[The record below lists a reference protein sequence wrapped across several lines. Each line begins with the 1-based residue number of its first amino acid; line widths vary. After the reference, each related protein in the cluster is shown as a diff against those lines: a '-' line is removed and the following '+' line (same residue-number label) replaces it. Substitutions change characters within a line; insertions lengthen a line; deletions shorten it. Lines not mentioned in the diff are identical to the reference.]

1 MLTESDAGRRGRIKT
16 RWCLATL
23 ALLCGLVYG
32 QTATFGFVQLDDQE
46 YVIDNV
52 HVQAGLTWDGIKWA
66 FRPTAYGANWIP
78 LVWLSLMLDVEVWG
92 EFAGGFHMTN
102 VVLHALNAS
111 LLYLLLRRTTGRT
124 PESLLAAALFC
135 VYPLHVESVAWV
147 SERKDVLSTFFGLVA
162 LWFYARYTDDRS
174 NRFYAASWLAL
185 LASLLSKQM
194 LVTLPVLMLLLDWWP
209 LHRLTPSIDGSNSSG
224 APMRRLRPLL
234 TEKVPFLILS
244 VVCSAIAIW
253 AQMAG
258 GASQGLERYPLIV
271 RFGNA
276 AVSYALYLRKLF
288 WPFDL
293 AAYYPLT
300 PPTAPATII
309 ALVIFGGMTLVAW
322 RCRRSSP
329 AFLFGWIWYVIAL
342 LPVIGIIQVGEQALA
357 DRYSYVPMIGIYV
370 ALVWTASAA
379 FSAVQLPRPIRRTM
393 GILAV
398 SVAAFLGFRQCRL
411 WESTERLF
419 LHTLAVTQDNWFA
432 ETAVGGLQM
441 VDAGRVSEAEARFR
455 RAIALNPEYSLAHYY
470 LALLL
475 SDRGELVEANS
486 EFRRAIELTPQSLD
500 ARMYLCLNLQRLGA
514 DEELQRELART
525 EAEVSDIPEEIRS
538 IIRRLR
544 SGATGTM

>member
-1 MLTESDAGRRGRIKT
+1 MLTEGGAGRLRPIQT

-23 ALLCGLVYG
+23 VLLCGLVYG

-46 YVIDNV
+46 YVTDNV
-52 HVQAGLTWDGIKWA
+52 HVQAGLTWDGINWA

-78 LVWLSLMLDVEVWG
+78 LVWLSLMVDVEVWG
-92 EFAGGFHMTN
+92 QFAGGFHVTN
-102 VVLHALNAS
+102 VILHALNTS
-111 LLYLLLRRTTGRT
+111 LLYVFLRRTTGRT

-135 VYPLHVESVAWV
+135 VHPLHVESVAWV
-147 SERKDVLSTFFGLVA
+147 SERKDVLSTFFGLLA
-162 LWFYARYTDDRS
+162 LRFYASYTENRS
-174 NRFYAASWLAL
+174 YRCYAASWLAL

-209 LHRLTPSIDGSNSSG
+209 LHRLKRSIDEINPGT
-224 APMRRLRPLL
+224 PTRWLQPLVM
-234 TEKVPFLILS
+234 EKLPFLVLS
-244 VVCSAIAIW
+244 VVCSAVAIW
-253 AQMAG
+253 AQTSG
-258 GASQGLERYPLIV
+258 GASQGLERYPLSV

-293 AAYYPLT
+293 AAYYPLV
-300 PPTAPATII
+300 PPTATATAI
-309 ALVIFGGMTLVAW
+309 ALLVIGGITLAAW
-322 RCRRSSP
+322 RCRRSQP
-329 AFLFGWIWYVIAL
+329 ALLFGWTWYVVSL

-370 ALVWTASAA
+370 ALVWTASAT
-379 FSAVQLPRPIRRTM
+379 FSAVQLPRPVRWTI
-393 GILAV
+393 AV
-398 SVAAFLGFRQCRL
+398 LTVSAAAFLGFRQCRL

-455 RAIALNPEYSLAHYY
+455 KSIALNPQYSLSHYY

-475 SDRGELVEANS
+475 SDRGELTEANA

-514 DEELQRELART
+514 DEELQLELART
-525 EAEVSDIPEEIRS
+525 EAEVSDIPEDIRR
-538 IIRRLR
+538 ILRRLR
-544 SGATGTM
+544 SGSTSSL